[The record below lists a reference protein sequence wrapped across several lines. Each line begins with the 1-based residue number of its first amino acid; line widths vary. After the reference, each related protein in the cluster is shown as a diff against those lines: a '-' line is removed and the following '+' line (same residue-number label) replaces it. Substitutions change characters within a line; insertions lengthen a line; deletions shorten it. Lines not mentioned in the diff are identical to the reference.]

1 MTAVPALIRQA
12 RLGAGLTQQQLAARL
27 RVSQAAVAQLE
38 SPRAN
43 PTFATLER
51 ALRAA
56 GQRLELRLLPV
67 DEEIDPSLLREALRL
82 TPAERIAA
90 AERLAHDADE
100 IAAATARARATK
112 APRRE
117 R

>member
-1 MTAVPALIRQA
+1 MTAAELVKQA
-12 RLGAGLTQQQLAARL
+12 RREAGLTQQQLAARL

-56 GQRLELRLLPV
+56 GRRVELRLVPAE
-67 DEEIDPSLLREALRL
+67 EEIDLTLLREALRL
-82 TPAERIAA
+82 SPAERIAA
-90 AERLAHDADE
+90 AERLVRDADQ
-100 IAAATARARATK
+100 IAGAARRARVRKGA
-112 APRRE
+112 ARS
-117 R
+117 